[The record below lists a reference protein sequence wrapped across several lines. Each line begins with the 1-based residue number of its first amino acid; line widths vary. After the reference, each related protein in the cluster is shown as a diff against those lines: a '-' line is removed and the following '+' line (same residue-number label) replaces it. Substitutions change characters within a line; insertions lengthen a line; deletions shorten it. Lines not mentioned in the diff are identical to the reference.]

1 VDSDWLTAKLMLGR
15 MTGAAIRGLRYFVE
29 TYEPVDMLFDVFVE
43 GRRTGRVGTGR
54 LTNI

>member
-1 VDSDWLTAKLMLGR
+1 MRLIGKLMLGR